1 MTLFPYTT
9 LFRSEGVIGLSRG
22 APCAANRRRWRRHY
36 GGHAEEPR
44 EGFDPG
50 FTGEMRGREGG
61 EQVGDGLGI
70 LDLQGHGII
79 VAWASPAR
87 RHGARTP
94 SSTVEEREGK
104 ENLRKPPCPLLNK
117 LRNGPAATLAI

>member
-1 MTLFPYTT
+1 MMVALD
-9 LFRSEGVIGLSRG
+9 LRG
-22 APCAANRRRWRRHY
+22 AAPVGGNAAAV
-36 GGHAEEPR
+36 GDGL
-44 EGFDPG
+44 
-50 FTGEMRGREGG
+50 GG
-61 EQVGDGLGI
+61 ENTTSIRDLREEKWREAGGAEQVSDGLGI

-104 ENLRKPPCPLLNK
+104 ENLRKTPCPLLNK
-117 LRNGPAATLAI
+117 LQNGPAATLAI